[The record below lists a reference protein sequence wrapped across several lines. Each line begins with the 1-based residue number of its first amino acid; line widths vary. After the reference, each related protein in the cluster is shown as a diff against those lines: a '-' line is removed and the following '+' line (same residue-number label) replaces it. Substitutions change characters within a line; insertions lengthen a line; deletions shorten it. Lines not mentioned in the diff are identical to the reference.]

1 MRSKYNTYLLCKDDG
16 DSLKLTQAPL
26 NWDDVKFNL
35 IRDLVYLGIMKQ
47 ISVEYEFVGE
57 GFRFLQSKRLKL
69 GIDAD
74 IMIRVYIN
82 NPNTFLFEGKI
93 NQENYQE
100 DRKFRKYKVD
110 IVQSSFVQNFQNR
123 EDIII
128 NILNNISLDRKSIT
142 PAPLVNCL
150 FRGKQIE
157 FFSEFEGSSLVTPE
171 IYHHILPFRLKV
183 NGNPGVKEVSNIY
196 PDTWIADTLI
206 IEDCR
211 NNPLIL
217 VDNAFY
223 SNVLSESQT
232 IGLAVDFNF
241 TAVYLGM
248 TLTPSDNEKNFV
260 VLRLLKV
267 NADNT
272 VDEQLFYEIISVR
285 SGSVSLTYSFNDS
298 VTCQP
303 GQYLIW
309 LLERWGNDLP
319 VGFITPLPI
328 SMMDTS
334 LRTEITYNSMSI
346 TIDQDS
352 IVSDTTHPVI
362 LPHELFSNIVAQIN
376 GGSLYSEVFGRI
388 DLGYYADGEF
398 AYLGIT
404 KGELLRG
411 IDPTTVQIPTSM
423 REAFQSYSSV
433 ICLGA
438 IITETQIRIDPL
450 ELLFN
455 SNIST
460 NLGEVNELVI
470 SPAKEFIF
478 NSVKAGYPKNEY
490 EQENGRDEYN
500 TEYQYTNSFKSVKKE
515 LNLVSKYYGDGYG
528 IEFARR
534 ASIVTTG
541 TADSRYDDLI
551 FLVDMIKVEGDLFTP
566 FVLGPLS
573 TWGISNTSAQA
584 WFWTGGIA
592 NPFLTVPAG
601 IIAGNSDW
609 FAQPSTP
616 FEADRT
622 YKYAYQFTAFS
633 DVSDTVE
640 IKIIIGDL
648 FFTVL
653 DQKIETLT
661 AIPAG
666 QSVVGTFEF
675 VAPAGALRMAVVVN
689 YPSGAANDGMIVI
702 DAFDDQTET
711 ISNVGLM
718 TRRLEGILEVS
729 GIFSP
734 ETALN
739 LRIAVGQN
747 MLRWKKYLNIPLHKK
762 DHTYFFQSKDKNS
775 SLHLVTDLGVTDD
788 GEDLATGAAALFL
801 PDQRGFKCPITIE
814 KLFEILA
821 NPLGLV
827 QYRYKKEDFFDYL
840 MEVDAETDKN
850 IGTWRMLGTRDTPV
864 EIESS
869 EDGNLLMHD
878 SGLTDYVAHEDAE
891 DDLVLYE

>member
-16 DSLKLTQAPL
+16 DSLKLTQAPF
-26 NWDDVKFNL
+26 NWDKVSFNL

-82 NPNTFLFEGKI
+82 NPNTFLFEGKV

-157 FFSEFEGSSLVTPE
+157 FLSEFEGTTQFEPE
-171 IYHHILPFRLKV
+171 RYHHTLPFLIKV
-183 NGNPGVKEVSNIY
+183 NGNPYINTTSGLYLGTWDY
-196 PDTWIADTLI
+196 PT
-206 IEDCR
+206 ED
-211 NNPLIL
+211 NPLIL
-217 VDNAFY
+217 GENATLTNPLPAVQSPTFIWSFNVSLNYKGAPVDPGAGVF
-223 SNVLSESQT
+223 
-232 IGLAVDFNF
+232 VDFRFLLVNEDNSIAEVLYYNRIEIN
-241 TAVYLGM
+241 TA
-248 TLTPSDNEKNFV
+248 TNNS
-260 VLRLLKV
+260 V
-267 NADNT
+267 NYD
-272 VDEQLFYEIISVR
+272 L
-285 SGSVSLTYSFNDS
+285 SGSF
-298 VTCQP
+298 QP
-303 GQYLIW
+303 DVEQGQYII
-309 LLERWGNDLP
+309 LLCEYWRRFTNGELHPLYNDVADDGGPFSRL
-319 VGFITPLPI
+319 
-328 SMMDTS
+328 
-334 LRTEITYNSMSI
+334 TEVTYNSMAM

-352 IVSDTTHPVI
+352 VVPDTINPVI

-455 SNIST
+455 SSIST
-460 NLGEVNELVI
+460 NLGEVNELAI

-551 FLVDMIKVEGDLFTP
+551 FLVDMIKE
-566 FVLGPLS
+566 
-573 TWGISNTSAQA
+573 
-584 WFWTGGIA
+584 
-592 NPFLTVPAG
+592 
-601 IIAGNSDW
+601 
-609 FAQPSTP
+609 
-616 FEADRT
+616 
-622 YKYAYQFTAFS
+622 
-633 DVSDTVE
+633 
-640 IKIIIGDL
+640 
-648 FFTVL
+648 
-653 DQKIETLT
+653 
-661 AIPAG
+661 
-666 QSVVGTFEF
+666 
-675 VAPAGALRMAVVVN
+675 
-689 YPSGAANDGMIVI
+689 DGV
-702 DAFDDQTET
+702 
-711 ISNVGLM
+711 LM
-718 TRRLEGILEVS
+718 TRRLEGILDVS

-739 LRIAVGQN
+739 LRIAAGQN

-775 SLHLVTDLGVTDD
+775 SLHLVTELGVTND
-788 GEDLATGAAALFL
+788 GQDLATGAAALFL
-801 PDQRGFKCPITIE
+801 PDQRGFKCPITIN

-864 EIESS
+864 EIEAS